1 MGVGERCHQD
11 CREGHAGRG
20 HCQRLSETGQGGSG
34 MEAEGG
40 LGLAPPSLCRSHGT
54 QLPTV
59 SVHTPQG
66 RASAGLGELEPLPS
80 LLWGPT
86 GAGMWVSGSCAS
98 CLPQGLLWVGAA
110 FQFGGS
116 GDLFPRIQA
125 KRPGQL
131 LGVLPAGDPAP

>member
-1 MGVGERCHQD
+1 
-11 CREGHAGRG
+11 
-20 HCQRLSETGQGGSG
+20 

-66 RASAGLGELEPLPS
+66 RASAGLGELEPSPS
-80 LLWGPT
+80 SLWGPT